1 MSFIK
6 KITTKLIYTA
16 LITIT
21 ILACSVNVFAYE
33 GIGTV
38 TGSVV
43 NVRSGESVAHSVIA
57 TVVKGAELNVI
68 SKGDKWSK
76 VVLPDGK
83 EGYIVNAYFTISA
96 REGVVTG
103 SAVNV
108 RKTPGMDGEIIGLAY
123 KGQTLPVLGKE
134 TEWVNVEYNGQHG
147 WISAKYIVDAIAQT
161 VNANINNVTLA
172 QKIVGEAMKHVGKPY
187 VYGAS
192 GPSAFDCSGFT
203 SYVYKQFG
211 YSLNRTAAGQN
222 SNGVRVSRTELQ
234 PGDVVLF
241 YDRGYSSIGHAGIY
255 IGNDQFVHAN
265 NSSTGVIV
273 TTISS
278 SPYYSTRFVCGRRIA

>member
-6 KITTKLIYTA
+6 KITTKLIYTTLAAITVLSCSINA
-16 LITIT
+16 L
-21 ILACSVNVFAYE
+21 AYE

-43 NVRSGESVAHSVIA
+43 NVRSGESVAHSVIT
-57 TVVKGAELNVI
+57 TVAKGTELNVV
-68 SKGDKWSK
+68 SKGDTWSK
-76 VVLPDGK
+76 VVLPDGR
-83 EGYIVNAYFTISA
+83 EGYIINDYVSVSTH
-96 REGVVTG
+96 EGVITG

-108 RKTPGMDGEIIGLAY
+108 RKTPGMNGEIIGLVY
-123 KGQTLPVLGKE
+123 KGQTLPIVGKE
-134 TEWVNVEYNGQHG
+134 AEWVNIEYNGQPG
-147 WISAKYIVDAIAQT
+147 WISAQYISDAIAQT
-161 VNANINNVTLA
+161 VANANVAQSQKVVT
-172 QKIVGEAMKHVGKPY
+172 EAMKHVGKPY

-203 SYVYKQFG
+203 SYVYKQLG

-222 SNGVRVSRTELQ
+222 SNGTQVSRANLQ

-265 NSSTGVIV
+265 NASTGVIV
-273 TTISS
+273 TTISN
-278 SPYYSTRFVCGRRIA
+278 SPYYSTRFVCGRRIV

>member
-6 KITTKLIYTA
+6 KITSKLIYTTLTA
-16 LITIT
+16 IAVLSCTMS
-21 ILACSVNVFAYE
+21 AFAYD

-43 NVRSGESVAHSVIA
+43 NVRSGESISHSVIT
-57 TVVKGAELNVI
+57 TVSKGTELNVI
-68 SKGDKWSK
+68 SKGDVWSK
-76 VVLPDGK
+76 VQLPDGR
-83 EGYIVNAYFTISA
+83 EGYIINDYLSVESK
-96 REGVVTG
+96 EGVVTG

-108 RKTPGMDGEIIGLAY
+108 RKTPGLDGEIIGLVY
-123 KGQTLPVLGKE
+123 KGQTLPVVGRE
-134 TEWVNVEYNGQHG
+134 TEWVNVEFNGQLG
-147 WISAKYIVDAIAQT
+147 WISAQYISDAFAQSLT
-161 VNANINNVTLA
+161 ASYN
-172 QKIVGEAMKHVGKPY
+172 QSKGEQIVSEAMKHVGKPY

-203 SYVYKQFG
+203 SYVYKQYG
-211 YSLNRTAAGQN
+211 YNLNRTAAGQN
-222 SNGVRVSRTELQ
+222 SNGTQVSRADLK

-265 NSSTGVIV
+265 NASTGVIV
-273 TTISS
+273 TTISN
-278 SPYYSTRFVCGRRIA
+278 SPYYSTRFVCGRRIV

>member
-6 KITTKLIYTA
+6 NITKKLIYTT
-16 LITIT
+16 LVTIT
-21 ILACSVNVFAYE
+21 VLSCSVNAFAYE

-43 NVRSGESVAHSVIA
+43 NVRSGESVAHSVIT
-57 TVVKGAELNVI
+57 TVVKGTELNVI
-68 SKGDKWSK
+68 SKGNTWSK
-76 VVLPDGK
+76 VALPDGK
-83 EGYIVNAYFTISA
+83 EGYIINDYVSVNAH
-96 REGVVTG
+96 EGVVTG

-108 RKTPGMDGEIIGLAY
+108 RKTPGMDGEIIGLVY
-123 KGQTLPVLGKE
+123 KGQTLPVLGKDS
-134 TEWVNVEYNGQHG
+134 EWVNVEYNGQHG
-147 WISAKYIVDAIAQT
+147 WISAQYIVDAMAQT
-161 VNANINNVTLA
+161 AVANANVTQA

-203 SYVYKQFG
+203 SYVYRQFG
-211 YSLNRTAAGQN
+211 YNLNRTAAGQN
-222 SNGVRVSRTELQ
+222 SNGTQVSRANLQ

-265 NSSTGVIV
+265 NASTGVIV
-273 TTISS
+273 TTISA
-278 SPYYSTRFVCGRRIA
+278 SPYYSTRFVCGRRIV